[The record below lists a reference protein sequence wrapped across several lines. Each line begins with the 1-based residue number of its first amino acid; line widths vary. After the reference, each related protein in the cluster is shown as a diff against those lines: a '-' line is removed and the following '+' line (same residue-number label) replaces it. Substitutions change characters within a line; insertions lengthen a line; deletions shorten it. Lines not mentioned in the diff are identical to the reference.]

1 MRNSLLY
8 KLMGA
13 FLLVV
18 LIGAVV
24 ISLLLVGSTRSAFT
38 RYSNRNGQV
47 IAARLADRLGN
58 YYSLNGSWVGVED
71 YLNLEEWTG
80 IENGQGSMMRMGRM
94 MPGSGIV
101 AAMDLQITLADQDG
115 RIIADSRSPEAG
127 GQLSRLELKNGV
139 PVLVDGIR
147 VGTISTPWS
156 WRG

>member
-101 AAMDLQITLADQDG
+101 AAMDLADHPCRPGWQNHCRFPQPGSG
-115 RIIADSRSPEAG
+115 RPVEPAG
-127 GQLSRLELKNGV
+127 AKEWSA
-139 PVLVDGIR
+139 GIGR
-147 VGTISTPWS
+147 RDP
-156 WRG
+156 RGNHINHF